1 MLGGWVRSLVST
13 VPCVEPAL
21 VPGGLSV
28 LTLLCLFYPASHTFC
43 TELNQ
48 LVSYDTF
55 EFIVSVG
62 FFCFLSFHFMVV
74 LFSGLFPWEVI
85 DWRFPWLRTDL

>member
-1 MLGGWVRSLVST
+1 MLGGWVRSLIST

-28 LTLLCLFYPASHTFC
+28 LTLLCLFYLASHTFC

-55 EFIVSVG
+55 DFIVSVG

-85 DWRFPWLRTDL
+85 DLRSLQL